1 MDQEFVQF
9 HLVSNEKKI
18 LSAVKLPR
26 QAQNGGMNE
35 ELLFSGVRFMTCI
48 IMKNSSY
55 SQISI

>member
-35 ELLFSGVRFMTCI
+35 ELLFSGA
-48 IMKNSSY
+48 
-55 SQISI
+55 SI